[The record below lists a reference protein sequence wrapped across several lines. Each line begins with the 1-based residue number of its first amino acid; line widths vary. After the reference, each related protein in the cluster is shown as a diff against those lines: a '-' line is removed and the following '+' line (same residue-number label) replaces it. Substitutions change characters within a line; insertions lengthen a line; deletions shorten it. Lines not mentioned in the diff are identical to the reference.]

1 MSQDPTRAA
10 APEPTGDPAAE
21 TRFTDKR
28 RIDPQTGAV
37 RPGAPAGA
45 GTAGDAQEA
54 SSVQDATNDAGGT
67 DDATGTN
74 DAAGTAGD
82 ADPLAG
88 LDFEPSGADAEL
100 IQAQAAAAERLE
112 DLQRLQAE
120 YVNYRK
126 RVDRD
131 RSVARD
137 QAVAGVLEALVPV
150 LDDVDLARQ
159 HGELEGTPFAAVA
172 DKLETT
178 LGRFGWERF
187 GAVGEAF
194 DPQVHEALMHQH
206 SDDVTEPTVSMVMQ
220 PGHRVAG
227 RVVRAARV
235 AVTSPDA

>member
-1 MSQDPTRAA
+1 VTENPTGAGV
-10 APEPTGDPAAE
+10 PEPTGDPQAE
-21 TRFTDKR
+21 PRFTDKR
-28 RIDPQTGAV
+28 RIDPETGAV
-37 RPGAPAGA
+37 RGSAPAGTPGVDA
-45 GTAGDAQEA
+45 GTAD
-54 SSVQDATNDAGGT
+54 
-67 DDATGTN
+67 TGA
-74 DAAGTAGD
+74 DGSD
-82 ADPLAG
+82 DPLAG
-88 LDFEPSGADAEL
+88 LDFEPSAVDAEL
-100 IQAQAAAAERLE
+100 IQAQGLAAERLE

-150 LDDVDLARQ
+150 LDDVDAARQ

-172 DKLETT
+172 EKLEVT

-187 GAVGEAF
+187 GAVGEPF

-206 SDDVTEPTVSMVMQ
+206 SDEVTEPTVSMVMQ

-227 RVVRAARV
+227 RIVRAARV
-235 AVTSPDA
+235 AVSSPDA

>member
-1 MSQDPTRAA
+1 VTEPTAA
-10 APEPTGDPAAE
+10 GSPEPTGDPAAE

-28 RIDPQTGAV
+28 RIDPETGAV
-37 RPGAPAGA
+37 RESAPAGTPAAPDDEAPA
-45 GTAGDAQEA
+45 GTPAADGD
-54 SSVQDATNDAGGT
+54 
-67 DDATGTN
+67 
-74 DAAGTAGD
+74 
-82 ADPLAG
+82 DPLAG

-100 IQAQAAAAERLE
+100 IQAQTVAAERLE

-159 HGELEGTPFAAVA
+159 HGELAGTPFAAVA
-172 DKLETT
+172 EKLEAT
-178 LGRFGWERF
+178 LTRFGWERF
-187 GAVGEAF
+187 GEVGEPF

-206 SDDVTEPTVSMVMQ
+206 SDEVTEPTVSMVMQ
-220 PGHRVAG
+220 PGYRVAG
-227 RVVRAARV
+227 RIVRAARV

>member
-1 MSQDPTRAA
+1 MTDTPTGAA
-10 APEPTGDPAAE
+10 APDPTGDPAGE
-21 TRFTDKR
+21 PRFTDKR
-28 RIDPQTGAV
+28 RIDPETGAV
-37 RPGAPAGA
+37 RESAPAGT
-45 GTAGDAQEA
+45 GGEGAQEA
-54 SSVQDATNDAGGT
+54 STVQDSSANESSA
-67 DDATGTN
+67 
-74 DAAGTAGD
+74 AGD

-88 LDFEPSGADAEL
+88 LDFEPSTDDAEL
-100 IQAQAAAAERLE
+100 IAAQTTAAERLE

-150 LDDVDLARQ
+150 LDDVELARQ
-159 HGELEGTPFAAVA
+159 HGELEGTPFAAIA

-206 SDDVTEPTVSMVMQ
+206 SGDVTEPTVSMVMQ

-235 AVTSPDA
+235 GVTSPDA

>member
-1 MSQDPTRAA
+1 VTDNPTGAPT
-10 APEPTGDPAAE
+10 PEPTGDPEAAP
-21 TRFTDKR
+21 RFTDRR
-28 RIDPQTGAV
+28 RIDPETGAV
-37 RPGAPAGA
+37 RESAPAGPA
-45 GTAGDAQEA
+45 GA
-54 SSVQDATNDAGGT
+54 
-67 DDATGTN
+67 
-74 DAAGTAGD
+74 DAAGSATAPDDVATAQD
-82 ADPLAG
+82 ADPMAG
-88 LDFEPSGADAEL
+88 LDFEPSEVDAEL
-100 IQAQAAAAERLE
+100 IQAQAVAAEHLA

-120 YVNYRK
+120 FVNYRK

-131 RSVARD
+131 RTVARD

-150 LDDVDLARQ
+150 LDDVELARQ
-159 HGELEGTPFAAVA
+159 HGELAGTPFAAVA
-172 DKLETT
+172 DKLEAT

-187 GAVGEAF
+187 GAVGEPF

>member
-1 MSQDPTRAA
+1 VTDNPTGAPT
-10 APEPTGDPAAE
+10 PEPTGDPAAE
-21 TRFTDKR
+21 PRFTDKR
-28 RIDPQTGAV
+28 RIDPETGAV
-37 RPGAPAGA
+37 RPSAPAGSAA
-45 GTAGDAQEA
+45 GPSGAAP
-54 SSVQDATNDAGGT
+54 
-67 DDATGTN
+67 
-74 DAAGTAGD
+74 DAASAVPGAPGEGD
-82 ADPLAG
+82 DPLAG
-88 LDFEPSGADAEL
+88 LDFEPSDAAAADAEL
-100 IQAQAAAAERLE
+100 LQAQTVAAERLE

-159 HGELEGTPFAAVA
+159 HGELAGTPFGAIA
-172 DKLETT
+172 DKLEAT

-187 GAVGEAF
+187 GEVGEAF

-220 PGHRVAG
+220 PGYRVAG
-227 RVVRAARV
+227 RIVRAARV
-235 AVTSPDA
+235 AVTSPEA

>member
-1 MSQDPTRAA
+1 MTENPTGAGS
-10 APEPTGDPAAE
+10 PEPTGDPAAE
-21 TRFTDKR
+21 PRFTDKR
-28 RIDPQTGAV
+28 RIDPETGQV
-37 RPGAPAGA
+37 RESAPAGPPA
-45 GTAGDAQEA
+45 TPETPAEGD
-54 SSVQDATNDAGGT
+54 
-67 DDATGTN
+67 
-74 DAAGTAGD
+74 
-82 ADPLAG
+82 DPLAG

-100 IQAQAAAAERLE
+100 IQAQSVAAERLE

-159 HGELEGTPFAAVA
+159 HGELAGTPFAAVA
-172 DKLETT
+172 EKLEAT
-178 LGRFGWERF
+178 LTRFGWERF
-187 GAVGEAF
+187 GEVGEAF

-206 SDDVTEPTVSMVMQ
+206 SDEVTEPTVSMVMQ

>member
-1 MSQDPTRAA
+1 VT
-10 APEPTGDPAAE
+10 ENPTGADRDPGVDPAAE
-21 TRFTDKR
+21 PRFTDKR
-28 RIDPQTGAV
+28 RIDPETGAV
-37 RPGAPAGA
+37 RGSAPAGSSA
-45 GTAGDAQEA
+45 GT
-54 SSVQDATNDAGGT
+54 SAGGAP
-67 DDATGTN
+67 DGA
-74 DAAGTAGD
+74 TAGPETTAD
-82 ADPLAG
+82 VGAGAPVEGQDPLAA
-88 LDFEPSGADAEL
+88 LDFEPSPVDAEL
-100 IQAQAAAAERLE
+100 IQAQTAAAERLE

-159 HGELEGTPFAAVA
+159 HGELAGTPFAAIA
-172 DKLETT
+172 EKLEST
-178 LGRFGWERF
+178 LTRFGWERF
-187 GAVGEAF
+187 GAVGEPF

-206 SDDVTEPTVSMVMQ
+206 SDDVSEPTVSMVMQ

-227 RVVRAARV
+227 RIVRAARV

>member
-1 MSQDPTRAA
+1 VT
-10 APEPTGDPAAE
+10 ENPTGADRDPGVDPAAE
-21 TRFTDKR
+21 PRVTDRR
-28 RIDPQTGAV
+28 RIDPETGAV
-37 RPGAPAGA
+37 RESAPAGPPADSPADSSAEAGTGAGAPA
-45 GTAGDAQEA
+45 E
-54 SSVQDATNDAGGT
+54 SE
-67 DDATGTN
+67 
-74 DAAGTAGD
+74 
-82 ADPLAG
+82 DPLAG
-88 LDFEPSGADAEL
+88 LDFAVDAEL
-100 IQAQAAAAERLE
+100 IQAQTAAAERLA

-137 QAVAGVLEALVPV
+137 QAVAGILEALVPV

-159 HGELEGTPFAAVA
+159 HGELAGTPFAAIA
-172 DKLETT
+172 EKLEAT

-187 GAVGEAF
+187 GEVGEPF

-206 SDDVTEPTVSMVMQ
+206 SDDVSEPTVSMVMQ
-220 PGHRVAG
+220 AGHRVSG

>member
-1 MSQDPTRAA
+1 MSDN
-10 APEPTGDPAAE
+10 PTGGDRDPAGDPGVE
-21 TRFTDKR
+21 PRFTDKR
-28 RIDPQTGAV
+28 RIDPETGAV
-37 RPGAPAGA
+37 RDSASADSAAGSTEAADPAGT
-45 GTAGDAQEA
+45 GEPA
-54 SSVQDATNDAGGT
+54 STE
-67 DDATGTN
+67 
-74 DAAGTAGD
+74 
-82 ADPLAG
+82 DPLAG
-88 LDFEPSGADAEL
+88 LDFEPSEVDAEL
-100 IQAQAAAAERLE
+100 IQAQAVAAEHLA

-120 YVNYRK
+120 FVNYRK

-131 RSVARD
+131 RTVARD

-150 LDDVDLARQ
+150 LDDVELARQ
-159 HGELEGTPFAAVA
+159 HGELAGTPFAAVA
-172 DKLETT
+172 DKLEAT

-187 GAVGEAF
+187 GAVGEPF

>member
-1 MSQDPTRAA
+1 MTENPTGAPTPDPVGDPEA
-10 APEPTGDPAAE
+10 AP
-21 TRFTDKR
+21 RFTDRR
-28 RIDPQTGAV
+28 RIDPETGAV
-37 RPGAPAGA
+37 RGSAPAGA
-45 GTAGDAQEA
+45 GTGGPAAPDAA
-54 SSVQDATNDAGGT
+54 DDDVATAQDAT
-67 DDATGTN
+67 
-74 DAAGTAGD
+74 
-82 ADPLAG
+82 DPLAG
-88 LDFEPSGADAEL
+88 LDFEPSETDAEL
-100 IQAQAAAAERLE
+100 IQAQTTAAERLE

-120 YVNYRK
+120 FVNYRK

-159 HGELEGTPFAAVA
+159 HGELAGTPFAAVA
-172 DKLETT
+172 EKLEAT
-178 LGRFGWERF
+178 LTRFGWERF

>member
-1 MSQDPTRAA
+1 MPHHGNEEEHIASASQESTGNSQEPVIRDNRKVDPVTGEARHPEGGQS
-10 APEPTGDPAAE
+10 AP
-21 TRFTDKR
+21 
-28 RIDPQTGAV
+28 
-37 RPGAPAGA
+37 GA
-45 GTAGDAQEA
+45 GTGPASASQDSDGDALAQAEEILNGIEVPAEESVAQGTSAGSTNEEA
-54 SSVQDATNDAGGT
+54 
-67 DDATGTN
+67 
-74 DAAGTAGD
+74 
-82 ADPLAG
+82 
-88 LDFEPSGADAEL
+88 AEL
-100 IQAQAAAAERLE
+100 RN
-112 DLQRLQAE
+112 DLLRLQAE

-159 HGELEGTPFAAVA
+159 HGELAGTPFAAIA
-172 DKLETT
+172 EKLEAT

-187 GAVGEAF
+187 GAVGEPF

-206 SDDVTEPTVSMVMQ
+206 SDDVSEPTVSMVMQ
-220 PGHRVAG
+220 AGHRVSG

>member
-1 MSQDPTRAA
+1 MTENPTGAGST
-10 APEPTGDPAAE
+10 EPTGDPAAE
-21 TRFTDKR
+21 PRFTDKR
-28 RIDPQTGAV
+28 RIDPETGAV
-37 RPGAPAGA
+37 RESAPAGTPAGPA
-45 GTAGDAQEA
+45 GTASPDTGSTDASA
-54 SSVQDATNDAGGT
+54 ATPGAAGGQ
-67 DDATGTN
+67 
-74 DAAGTAGD
+74 AGD
-82 ADPLAG
+82 DPLAG
-88 LDFEPSGADAEL
+88 LEFEPSDAAAADAEL
-100 IQAQAAAAERLE
+100 LQAQTVAAERLE

-159 HGELEGTPFAAVA
+159 HGELAGTPFGAIA
-172 DKLETT
+172 DKLEAT

-187 GAVGEAF
+187 GEVGEAF

-220 PGHRVAG
+220 PGYRVAG
-227 RVVRAARV
+227 RIVRAARV
-235 AVTSPDA
+235 AVTSPEA

>member
-1 MSQDPTRAA
+1 VTENPTGAP

-21 TRFTDKR
+21 PRFTDKR
-28 RIDPQTGAV
+28 RIDPETGAV
-37 RPGAPAGA
+37 RESASA
-45 GTAGDAQEA
+45 GTAGVEPSDGSAASPDA
-54 SSVQDATNDAGGT
+54 S
-67 DDATGTN
+67 
-74 DAAGTAGD
+74 
-82 ADPLAG
+82 DPLAG
-88 LDFEPSGADAEL
+88 LDFEPSGTDVEVLA
-100 IQAQAAAAERLE
+100 AQALAAERLD

-159 HGELEGTPFAAVA
+159 HGELAGTPFAAVA
-172 DKLETT
+172 DKLEAT

-187 GAVGEAF
+187 GAVGEPF

-206 SDDVTEPTVSMVMQ
+206 SDEVTGPTVSMVMQ
-220 PGHRVAG
+220 AGHRVAG

>member
-1 MSQDPTRAA
+1 MTENPTGAPT
-10 APEPTGDPAAE
+10 PEPTGDPEAAP
-21 TRFTDKR
+21 RFTDRR
-28 RIDPQTGAV
+28 RIDPETGAV
-37 RPGAPAGA
+37 RGSAPAGA
-45 GTAGDAQEA
+45 GPAGSGGPDVSADDVAAAQ
-54 SSVQDATNDAGGT
+54 DP
-67 DDATGTN
+67 
-74 DAAGTAGD
+74 

-88 LDFEPSGADAEL
+88 LDFEPSETDAEL
-100 IQAQAAAAERLE
+100 IQAQTTAAERLE

-120 YVNYRK
+120 FVNYRK

-159 HGELEGTPFAAVA
+159 HGELAGTPFAAVA
-172 DKLETT
+172 EKLEAT
-178 LGRFGWERF
+178 LTRFGWERF
-187 GAVGEAF
+187 GAVGEPF

>member
-1 MSQDPTRAA
+1 VTENPTGAGS
-10 APEPTGDPAAE
+10 PEPTGDPAAE
-21 TRFTDKR
+21 PRFTDKR
-28 RIDPQTGAV
+28 RIDPETGAV
-37 RPGAPAGA
+37 RGSAPAGPADAGPASTGTPGSA
-45 GTAGDAQEA
+45 GTAA
-54 SSVQDATNDAGGT
+54 SSE
-67 DDATGTN
+67 
-74 DAAGTAGD
+74 GD
-82 ADPLAG
+82 DPLAG
-88 LDFEPSGADAEL
+88 LDFEPSGGDAEL
-100 IQAQAAAAERLE
+100 IQAQSVAAERLA

-131 RSVARD
+131 RTVARD

-159 HGELEGTPFAAVA
+159 HGELAGTPFAAVA
-172 DKLETT
+172 EKLEAT
-178 LGRFGWERF
+178 LTRFGWERF
-187 GAVGEAF
+187 GEVGEAF